1 MLLSTSTPVGTTPL
15 TADQRRAGLEAG
27 FSYAKALQDHP
38 GWDHWSPD
46 DLFIGAII
54 DGDIP
59 SITEDHPQ
67 FYEVFEA
74 FMSGVEFFQ
83 YCTWL
88 QYCT

>member
-1 MLLSTSTPVGTTPL
+1 MLLSASTPVGTTPL
-15 TADQRRAGLEAG
+15 TADQRRAAMEVG
-27 FSYAKALQDHP
+27 FSYAKRLSDHP
-38 GWDHWSPD
+38 AWDHWSPD

-83 YCTWL
+83 YCT
-88 QYCT
+88 